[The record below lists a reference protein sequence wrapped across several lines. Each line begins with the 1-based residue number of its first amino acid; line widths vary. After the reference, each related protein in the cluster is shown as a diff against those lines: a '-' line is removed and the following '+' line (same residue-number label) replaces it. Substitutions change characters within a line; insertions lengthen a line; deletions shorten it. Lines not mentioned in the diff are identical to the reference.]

1 MIKNFLCG
9 AYGCRPLLGEVRA
22 VTRLEKRLVGLAVS
36 VGIRLLQRGYGRG
49 REKPDRS
56 RTAEGLELKCG
67 GSQTTRRA
75 VAFCG
80 SEGTLFRGQPAP
92 HRHGK
97 EAYEKVAI
105 AMKKRESSGVRLHP
119 VRFP

>member
-49 REKPDRS
+49 REKQYDRFSGLLLSDGGDHGPDH
-56 RTAEGLELKCG
+56 
-67 GSQTTRRA
+67 TRRTGL
-75 VAFCG
+75 CG
-80 SEGTLFRGQPAP
+80 L
-92 HRHGK
+92 
-97 EAYEKVAI
+97 V
-105 AMKKRESSGVRLHP
+105 
-119 VRFP
+119 